1 MENLQMQPWMEE
13 IEPNMLPEPYHKIY
27 EIIGLA
33 ATIKLAFEFQGTNVY
48 FAKMD
53 GTIKAIR
60 DKRIR
65 DEYNGYNIK
74 DLVKKYGLTETW
86 VRQILSENPVE
97 SNQGSLWEMSG

>member
-1 MENLQMQPWMEE
+1 MEE
-13 IEPNMLPEPYHKIY
+13 IEPNMLPEPYRKIY

-33 ATIKLAFEFQGTNVY
+33 STLKLAFEFQGTSVY

-74 DLVKKYGLTETW
+74 ELVKKYGLTETW